1 MTNVSQAAVLAR
13 LRAWS
18 GEVCPSTAGIT
29 WGVWPAKVANSW
41 FDRIRKLD
49 LYRRTGIS
57 ASIHQRFGCSRSAA
71 NNSRE
76 GPGRD
81 RAWDTL
87 ATLSEADVAVHIS
100 DLTA

>member
-1 MTNVSQAAVLAR
+1 M
-13 LRAWS
+13 
-18 GEVCPSTAGIT
+18 
-29 WGVWPAKVANSW
+29 WGVWPAKVVNSW

-49 LYRRTGIS
+49 SYGRTRI
-57 ASIHQRFGCSRSAA
+57 AESIRQRFGGSRSAA
-71 NNSRE
+71 NNSRK

-87 ATLSEADVAVHIS
+87 ATLSEADVAVDIS